1 MFFNNKMTF
10 YTIEEVSEHNTI
22 DNCWI
27 VANNN
32 VYDVTKF
39 INRHPGGKFPILSKA
54 GTDTT
59 KHFAWHS
66 AHAKE
71 LWKLYKIGELKI
83 STTICCC

>member
-1 MFFNNKMTF
+1 MTF
-10 YTIEEVSEHNTI
+10 YTVEEVCEHNTK
-22 DNCWI
+22 DSCWVI
-27 VANNN
+27 ANNN

-39 INRHPGGKFPILSKA
+39 VNRHPGGKFPILSKA

-71 LWKLYKIGELKI
+71 LWKQYKIGTLKI
-83 STTICCC
+83 PSKCCF

>member
-10 YTIEEVSEHNTI
+10 YTIEEVSEHNTK
-22 DNCWI
+22 DSCWI

-39 INRHPGGKFPILSKA
+39 ISRHPGGKFPILSKA

-59 KHFAWHS
+59 NHFDWHS
-66 AHAKE
+66 THAKE
-71 LWKLYKIGELKI
+71 LWKSYKIGELRIYTK
-83 STTICCC
+83 CCF